1 MTVYKLLRICGDVRK
16 ASGSARKSGTT
27 PAKTGFTFAGEVRDW
42 KSNFPYTVPV
52 FPKTA

>member
-42 KSNFPYTVPV
+42 KSNFPYTATV